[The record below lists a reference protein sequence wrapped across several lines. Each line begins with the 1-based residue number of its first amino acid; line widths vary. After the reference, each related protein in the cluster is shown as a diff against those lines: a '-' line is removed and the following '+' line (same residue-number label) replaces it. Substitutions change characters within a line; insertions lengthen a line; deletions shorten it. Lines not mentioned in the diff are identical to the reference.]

1 MDRKEGEERSV
12 EEQVN
17 VMSKIMYTYLHSQ
30 VVWEEINSFLS
41 SHTAQNEANTR
52 ITNLQ
57 L

>member
-30 VVWEEINSFLS
+30 VMWEEINSFLS
-41 SHTAQNEANTR
+41 SHTAQNEANTH